1 MVYCKINVPATA
13 TQMQFVFRAHPL
25 PDDMAKFKIAAITED
40 NQIVDCTSGWVTMS
54 NTADM
59 FYNIDVAEFAGKAVT
74 FVVMQDQIGSK
85 SAGSYMKVSLM
96 FRRCLFNVGDAALER
111 WIEDENYSILAQQK

>member
-1 MVYCKINVPATA
+1 MPKYYPINEEAA
-13 TQMQFVFRAHPL
+13 RRANEL
-25 PDDMAKFKIAAITED
+25 
-40 NQIVDCTSGWVTMS
+40 G
-54 NTADM
+54 
-59 FYNIDVAEFAGKAVT
+59 T